1 MPANRSV
8 LKAALAAALLAL
20 PAALWLGGCSSDEAN
35 MVGSG
40 LVDSELTDVLHTV
53 SVTAISDYGTV
64 QVQDAAV
71 PVHRQQVLY
80 LGSQNG
86 VSSRI
91 LVNYDF
97 GNIYTDDYPESMF
110 TAGNIKA
117 VKLSLTKLSHYGGLR
132 REITDDG
139 DTNYVPSGQPL
150 DLYYV
155 VQEASAP
162 FDSTAY
168 VGYPGAAPAV
178 SGPAINSDFLDANQ
192 SIEPIL
198 RLYEQDFLDW
208 LAAGQKV
215 GLAISLGP
223 NSDDGLIGF
232 AARELLRYSELDNVA
247 VGTVVAPNLI
257 IEFEDNTILNFL
269 LKPVGDTSTFEQVAA
284 LPADRAALD
293 DPAARMVLR
302 TCLRSYPM
310 FDFDF
315 SGAALPKDI
324 LINRAVLRLTNDSD
338 SDTSPAF
345 GNTEAIVLAEIDSL
359 KIAEAPLT
367 MTPTELGAA
376 SYVIT
381 GQTSLDPSS
390 ARHLSFDVTAL
401 VQRLVNNVYANPRGI
416 VLAPGEDVFPTYD
429 IASVDP
435 DFYFDEFRFFGPAAA
450 DSVRPTLVITYSRHE
465 ERMGGAK

>member
-8 LKAALAAALLAL
+8 LKVAIATMLLAV
-20 PAALWLGGCSSDEAN
+20 PAALWLGGCSSDEPN
-35 MVGSG
+35 RVGAG
-40 LVDSELTDVLHTV
+40 LVDPTLDQVLHTV
-53 SVTAISDYGTV
+53 SFTAISNYGTA

-80 LGSQNG
+80 LGNQNG
-86 VSSRI
+86 VRSRV

-97 GNIYTDDYPESMF
+97 SNIFTAQYPQSMF
-110 TAGNIKA
+110 TAENIKS
-117 VKLSLTKLSHYGGLR
+117 VKLSLTKLSHYHGLR
-132 REITDDG
+132 RQIADG
-139 DTNYVPSGQPL
+139 DTTYVPSGQPL

-155 VQEASAP
+155 VQQANAP
-162 FDSTAY
+162 FDSTLYA
-168 VGYPGAAPAV
+168 GYPGPAPAV
-178 SGPAINSDFLDANQ
+178 GGPAINSDFLESNQ
-192 SIEPIL
+192 TLEPLL

-208 LAAGQKV
+208 LTAGQTV
-215 GLAISLGP
+215 GLVISLGS

-232 AARELLRYSELDNVA
+232 ASRELLRYSELDNVT
-247 VGTVVAPNLI
+247 VGTVVAPNLV
-257 IEFEDNTILNFL
+257 IEFQDSSTANFL
-269 LKPVGDTSTFEQVAA
+269 LKPVSDTSTFEEVAP
-284 LPADRAALD
+284 LPGNRAALD
-293 DPAARMVLR
+293 DPNARMVLR

-315 SGAALPKDI
+315 ATATLPHDA
-324 LINRAVLRLTNDSD
+324 LINRAVLRLTNDVD
-338 SDTSPAF
+338 SHTTPAF
-345 GNTEAIVLAEIDSL
+345 GNSEAIVVAEIDSTKL
-359 KIAEAPLT
+359 AAAPVT

-381 GQTSLDPSS
+381 GQTSLDPAS

-401 VQRLVNNVYANPRGI
+401 VQRLVNNVYVNPRAI

-429 IASVDP
+429 IFAVDP
-435 DFYFDEFRFFGPAAA
+435 DFYFDEFRFFGPAAP

>member
-1 MPANRSV
+1 VPANRSV
-8 LKAALAAALLAL
+8 LKAALAAVLLAL

-35 MVGSG
+35 SVGSG
-40 LVDSELTDVLHTV
+40 LVDPVLTDVLHTV

-86 VSSRI
+86 VGSRI

-97 GNIYTDDYPESMF
+97 GNVYTDEYPESMF

-132 REITDDG
+132 RVIDNG
-139 DTNYVPSGQPL
+139 DTTYVASGQPL

-155 VQEASAP
+155 VQQASAP

-178 SGPAINSDFLDANQ
+178 VGPAINSDFLDVNQ
-192 SIEPIL
+192 SIEPVL
-198 RLYEQDFLDW
+198 RLYEQDLLDW
-208 LAAGQKV
+208 LDAGQKV

-257 IEFEDNTILNFL
+257 VEFEDNTILNFL
-269 LKPVGDTSTFEQVAA
+269 LKPVDDTSTFEQVAA

-315 SGAALPKDI
+315 ATANLPKDI
-324 LINRAVLRLTNDSD
+324 LINRAVLRLTNDVD
-338 SDTSPAF
+338 SDTSPGF
-345 GNTEAIVLAEIDSL
+345 GNSEAIVLAEIDSTR
-359 KIAEAPLT
+359 IADAPLT

-401 VQRLVNNVYANPRGI
+401 VQRLVNNVYTSPRGI

-429 IASVDP
+429 IVAVDP